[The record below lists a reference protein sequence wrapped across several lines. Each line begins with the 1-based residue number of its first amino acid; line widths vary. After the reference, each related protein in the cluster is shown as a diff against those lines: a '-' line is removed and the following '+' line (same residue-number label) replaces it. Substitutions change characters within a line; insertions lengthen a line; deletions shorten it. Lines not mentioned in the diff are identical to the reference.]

1 MTFSGELLLLLWV
14 LASLLLNG
22 VALLRLATNLRGL
35 DLLGYGAA
43 AGVALHGLFGW
54 AISAAPAVRGVFVT
68 ILIALTV
75 LSAAYFVWRRV
86 FQELWDA
93 LSKAIKI
100 ALALWLLL
108 LVLGLGLLHVDI
120 RTPQSLL
127 DGIDIFKT
135 PTTTNVRV
143 QYLTS
148 LPADNYIPFAV
159 SEFFLRGISF
169 QKERPILPRAE
180 VSNRTV
186 LMSLV
191 ALPFRAALGALYDH
205 PELGTFHYLDR
216 DWPDVAKLN
225 TNGAFEQFSV
235 IGLVLNSL
243 LLLGAITFCAGF
255 GATSAV
261 PLATLLYITNPYF
274 IGQTI
279 YTWPK
284 ALAGFFILLAWHS
297 IRAGHRPV
305 VVAAL
310 LALAFHA
317 HPYALAFAGW
327 VALFYLLPWR
337 RQKSDLR
344 SLLVYLFTLIA
355 LLLPWIIWT
364 RYVLQIPS
372 GLIAQNFSGPGTEI
386 AWTSPMN
393 FIWIRVHNLFYTVC
407 STIFLLYPFDLRA
420 ALERW
425 IVSLPGVVGIVVI
438 YPALCRCA
446 ELPRPRSW
454 LWCGLVGP
462 ALSILVIYSLPAL
475 PVLHGFQAP
484 LALLLFFG
492 VWWLSEHC
500 TRPVYLRL
508 VAVQLLLNLGML
520 VARGLTIGVHF

>member
-1 MTFSGELLLLLWV
+1 MTFASGLLLLLWV
-14 LASLLLNG
+14 VASLLLNG
-22 VALLRLATNLRGL
+22 ITLLRIFTKLRGL
-35 DLLGYGAA
+35 ELFAYGAA
-43 AGVALHGLFGW
+43 AGVAVHALLGW
-54 AISAAPAVRGVFVT
+54 AIAAAPLIRAVFVVT
-68 ILIALTV
+68 LIALTS
-75 LSAAYFVWRRV
+75 LNAAYFIWRRLL
-86 FQELWDA
+86 QELWSD

-100 ALALWLLL
+100 ALGCWLLL
-108 LVLGLGLLHVDI
+108 LLFGLGLLHVTV
-120 RTPQSLL
+120 RSPRPLA

-135 PTTTNVRV
+135 PTTNVTI
-143 QYLTS
+143 QHLTS

-159 SEFFLRGISF
+159 SEFLLRGISF
-169 QKERPILPRAE
+169 QKERPILPHAE

-191 ALPFRAALGALYDH
+191 AVPFRAALGAPYDH

-243 LLLGAITFCAGF
+243 LLLGAIIFCAGF
-255 GATSAV
+255 GASSAV
-261 PLATLLYITNPYF
+261 PLATLLYVTNPYF

-297 IRAGHRPV
+297 IRAGHRSGA
-305 VVAAL
+305 VAVL

-317 HPYALAFAGW
+317 HPYTLAFAGW
-327 VALFYLLPWR
+327 VVLFYLLQCWR
-337 RQKSDLR
+337 KKSGLL
-344 SLLVYLFTLIA
+344 SLLVCLFTFIA
-355 LLLPWIIWT
+355 LLVPWIIWT

-372 GLIAQNFSGPGTEI
+372 DLIAQNFTGPGTEI

-393 FIWIRVHNLFYTVC
+393 FIWIRVYNLFFTVC
-407 STIFLLYPFDLRA
+407 STIFVLYPFDLGA
-420 ALERW
+420 LLERW
-425 IVSLPGVVGIVVI
+425 FVSLPGVVGIVLI
-438 YPALCRCA
+438 YPALARCA
-446 ELPRPRSW
+446 ELPRPRPW

-462 ALSILVIYSLPAL
+462 ALSILAIYSLPAL

-484 LALLLFFG
+484 LAILLFFG

-500 TRPVYLRL
+500 TRRVYLRL
-508 VAVQLLLNLGML
+508 VAVQLLLNVGML
-520 VARGLTIGVHF
+520 VAWGLTNGVHF